1 MLTALVSKLVWTIGV
16 TAMNVLVLYSKW
28 YDVLEQGLEVP
39 VRNHWTNRSSSL

>member
-28 YDVLEQGLEVP
+28 YEC
-39 VRNHWTNRSSSL
+39 WNRG